1 MREVRQRAQRDIT
14 AVHSERQM
22 HREEMEED
30 DIRNGIDTEEGRRT
44 RPVRYTRAL
53 VGHLNGLRIWVRP
66 IRAVLVDEL
75 ETKLRDVCS
84 SKFHELTKETALH
97 RLARSTEDIER
108 LFREAEVILLE
119 GRAFFTK
126 ANLELM
132 TQLQLPSYV
141 RIKAVRAVR
150 ALCSKHRL

>member
-1 MREVRQRAQRDIT
+1 MREVRQTARRDIT

-22 HREEMEED
+22 HREEMEEE

-53 VGHLNGLRIWVRP
+53 VGHLNELRIWVRP

-84 SKFHELTKETALH
+84 SNSMSLRRKRHCTGSH
-97 RLARSTEDIER
+97 ARRKT
-108 LFREAEVILLE
+108 
-119 GRAFFTK
+119 
-126 ANLELM
+126 
-132 TQLQLPSYV
+132 
-141 RIKAVRAVR
+141 
-150 ALCSKHRL
+150 